1 MTDLREAAATRA
13 QQELARRHLGDFLA
27 LMLTE
32 YDRAAHV
39 GVLLDHLEALEA
51 REIDRLIVVE
61 PPQHG
66 KSCHVSQGLPAWWLG
81 RHPRDNV
88 ILASYAAELAERN
101 SRVAR
106 GFVSDERWPFH
117 TRLSSESSAVGRWH
131 TSDSGSVI
139 AAGVRGA
146 ITGFGASLLV
156 VDDPLKDREEAD
168 SAAILE
174 ANWQWWAQVA
184 MTRIAPDAAVL
195 LTQTRWS
202 EGDLVGRV
210 LNSKGADRWTVLRLP
225 ALSEGEGDPLGR
237 PEGEPLWAKYGR
249 QFLSEQRESMGPR
262 AFAALY
268 QGDPIPAKGAVFE
281 RAWFDGRWSKLPDEL
296 RIVQAVD
303 SAFKD
308 GVGNDFSVIATWAS
322 DGRSYFL
329 LDVQRGKWQYP
340 ELVRQIVTAA
350 EEWSPERVLVEDRAS
365 GQSVVQT
372 LKAETGLP
380 VVPVKA
386 EGSKVSRAESV
397 TGLFDAGKVLLPA
410 NDPAWL
416 EPWVQE
422 HVKFGSGGGH
432 DDQVDTT
439 AHALRHLR
447 ERARNGGGGVA
458 GVLYYDAYGR
468 LVSDS
473 DDLGSIEEPL
483 TPRDAYKRTGW
494 RDPLSGG
501 PGEFDDDD
509 DLALIV

>member
-1 MTDLREAAATRA
+1 MSDLREAARVRA
-13 QQELARRHLGDFLA
+13 QQELARRHLGEFLA
-27 LMLTE
+27 LMLPE
-32 YDRAAHV
+32 YDRSPHV
-39 GVLLDHLEALEA
+39 RILVEHLEALEA

-66 KSCHVSQGLPAWWLG
+66 KSLHVSQGLPAWWLG

-106 GFVSDERWPFH
+106 GFVSDERWPFD

-131 TSDSGSVI
+131 LSDRGGVI

-146 ITGFGASLLV
+146 ITGFGASLIV
-156 VDDPLKDREEAD
+156 VDDALKDAEEASSATILD
-168 SAAILE
+168 S
-174 ANWQWWAQVA
+174 NWEWFTTVA

-195 LTQTRWS
+195 LTQTRWA
-202 EGDLVGRV
+202 ELDLVGRV
-210 LNSKGADRWTVLRLP
+210 LNSNGADRWTVLRLP
-225 ALSEGEGDPLGR
+225 ALSEGDDDPLGR

-249 QFLSEQRESMGPR
+249 AFLADQRESMGPR

-281 RAWFDGRWSKLPDEL
+281 RAWFNGRWSKLPDEL

-329 LDVQRGKWQYP
+329 LDVCRGRWQYP
-340 ELVRQIVTAA
+340 ELVRRIKAAA
-350 EEWSPERVLVEDRAS
+350 EEWNPERVLIEDKAS

-380 VVPVKA
+380 VVPVPA

-397 TGLFDAGKVLLPA
+397 TGIFEAGKVLLPA

-416 EPWVQE
+416 ELWVQE
-422 HVKFGSGGGH
+422 HVKFPAAH
-432 DDQVDTT
+432 DDQVDTS

-447 ERARNGGGGVA
+447 ERMRIGGGGVA
-458 GVLYYDAYGR
+458 GVLYYDAQGN
-468 LVSDS
+468 LVDG
-473 DDLGSIEEPL
+473 DEAAGSIEEPL
-483 TPRDAYKRTGW
+483 TPHEAYERTGW

-501 PGEFDDDD
+501 EWEFDDLDD
-509 DLALIV
+509 DLAA